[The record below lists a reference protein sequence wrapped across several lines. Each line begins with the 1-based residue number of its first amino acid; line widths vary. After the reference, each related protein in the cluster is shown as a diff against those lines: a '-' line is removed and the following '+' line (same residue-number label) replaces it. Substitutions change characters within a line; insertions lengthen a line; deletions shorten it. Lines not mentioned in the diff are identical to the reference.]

1 MGAIHGCE
9 SGKMTRK
16 ARIDSVT
23 PGRSGGARN
32 ARAPDRAAV
41 AHWLDQ
47 HAAATGDRRYR
58 HAASILRAPPAGRPT
73 CADDVAI
80 MDVRLMMRDR
90 ETPEADMMRDQSSV
104 DAAPGLFGPKGRTRV
119 SIPITPARPLTP
131 RWTTW
136 PGGRS
141 RRPGAALVPPFRS
154 SDRRPGRRTRNRPS
168 GSCSGG

>member
-1 MGAIHGCE
+1 
-9 SGKMTRK
+9 MTRK

-41 AHWLDQ
+41 AQWLDQ

-58 HAASILRAPPAGRPT
+58 HAASILRSPPAGRPT

-104 DAAPGLFGPKGRTRV
+104 DAAPGTL
-119 SIPITPARPLTP
+119 RPEEVA
-131 RWTTW
+131 
-136 PGGRS
+136 PGSRS
-141 RRPGAALVPPFRS
+141 Q
-154 SDRRPGRRTRNRPS
+154 
-168 GSCSGG
+168 